1 MKPSE
6 AMRLHRDTIRRVVQ
20 DNAARNPRVFGS
32 ALHGA
37 DTEKSDLD
45 ILVDPTA
52 QLSLLKLAR
61 MSRLLEAQLGVKVD
75 VLTPED
81 LPKSFRQSVLA
92 EAVAI

>member
-6 AMRLHRDTIRRVVQ
+6 AMRLHRNAIRRVVETN
-20 DNAARNPRVFGS
+20 DARNPRVFGS
-32 ALHGA
+32 ALHGT

-45 ILVDPTA
+45 ILVDGTA
-52 QLSLLKLAR
+52 KLSLLKLAR
-61 MSRLLEAQLGVKVD
+61 MTRLLESQLGVKVD

-81 LPKSFRQSVLA
+81 LPGSFRQSVLA